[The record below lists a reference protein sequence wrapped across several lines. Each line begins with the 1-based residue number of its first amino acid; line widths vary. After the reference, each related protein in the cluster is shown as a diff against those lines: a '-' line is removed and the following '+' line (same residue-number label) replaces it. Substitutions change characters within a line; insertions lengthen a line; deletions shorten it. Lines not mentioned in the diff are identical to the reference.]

1 MKSYYLYGMHPVLSA
16 INSKRRNIFS
26 VLCNKKVFEEYS
38 EKIKNY
44 NHKIV
49 DNNTISN
56 LVGRDASHQGI
67 CANVS
72 PLKLIDIREIDFS
85 DKKNEKIAILD
96 QVTDVHNVGAI
107 IRSALFFGINTI
119 IMQKDSSPEE
129 SPAMAKSSSGAIEYI
144 NFCKVTN
151 ISSSI
156 EYLKENGF
164 WILGLDSNQKQ
175 KIDSKILSGKIAVV
189 LGSEGFGIRKLVK
202 SKCDYLMSIDSKIEN
217 PNISLSIDSLN
228 VSNAAAI
235 IFHII
240 SNL

>member
-1 MKSYYLYGMHPVLSA
+1 MKLYYLYGIHPVISA
-16 INSKRRNIFS
+16 INNKKRNIFS
-26 VLCNKKVFEEYS
+26 ILCNKKIFDDYENL
-38 EKIKNY
+38 IKNY
-44 NHKIV
+44 NYKIV

-56 LVGRDASHQGI
+56 TVGKDLTHQGI

-72 PLKLIDIREIDFS
+72 PLKLIDIKEIDFS
-85 DKKNEKIAILD
+85 DKKTHKVAILD

-107 IRSALFFGINTI
+107 IRSAVFFGVNTI
-119 IMQKDSSPEE
+119 VMQKDCAPEDNA
-129 SPAMAKSSSGAIEYI
+129 AMSKSSSGAIEYI

-164 WILGLDSNQKQ
+164 WILGLDSNQSQ
-175 KIDSKILSGKIAVV
+175 KIDSKVLSGKVGVV

-202 SKCDYLMSIDSKIEN
+202 SKCDYLMSIESKIQN
-217 PNISLSIDSLN
+217 LDAKNSLDSLN

-235 IFHII
+235 IFHMI
-240 SNL
+240 SSL